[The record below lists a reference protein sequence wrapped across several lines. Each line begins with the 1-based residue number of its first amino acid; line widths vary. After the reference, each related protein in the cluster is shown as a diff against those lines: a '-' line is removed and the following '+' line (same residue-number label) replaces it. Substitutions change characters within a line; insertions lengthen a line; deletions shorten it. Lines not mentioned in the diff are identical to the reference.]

1 MFSRILLNLPNLSS
15 FSLTIKFCRRNA
27 VGHESLRG
35 ENHRYLVQEVARLP
49 SFLSEE
55 GPETVWIV
63 EGVLTH
69 GEEADDIG
77 AIATNM
83 DAFDPGRDAT
93 FSFAIATAGT
103 PTVPFLADRALP

>member
-1 MFSRILLNLPNLSS
+1 MFPRIFLNLPNLSS
-15 FSLTIKFCRRNA
+15 FSLIIKFCRRNA

-69 GEEADDIG
+69 GEADDIG